1 MTPGNFEIRKQLL
14 FILALCAALITG
26 GCFGGSDNPKPHVI
40 RSKVAKTP
48 PPAPANTTGTNAAQT
63 PPATPSNSSD
73 AKAATPPAKPANT
86 KVAKKTSPKTSK
98 PAKAAAEDTTASAE
112 PDKLLYDRSMLDI
125 KKGRYTEAR
134 LSLQALI
141 NTYPDSEFLAKA
153 KLAVADSFYKEGGT
167 SNLTQSV
174 EEYKNFIIFFPFLDE
189 ASYAQ
194 LQVGMAHYRM
204 MEKSDRDI
212 TNAEAAEDDFQTFL
226 LRYPTSPLASQAQQ
240 RLRDVQEVLADGEY
254 KIARFYYIKQDY
266 AASAA
271 RLIEVADRYPLY
283 SDSDDA
289 VWMLGD
295 VYERARQASKNEDT
309 KNHFADLAAKCY
321 GRIITDYPLSDHVSA
336 AKSRLKAMG
345 FPVPAADPNA
355 VARMQ
360 KQQTF
365 EKQHHEMAL
374 VKFPKGIFHS
384 GPDLHTAAR
393 NGDPNLAPP
402 TDALSATDVLKPG
415 ASGPTFSMGQ
425 QPTTA
430 DQNAAGTTE
439 SLGGGPAEEAT
450 QGVKDDPNA
459 PGNAVGARIITPPPS
474 DAAAN
479 TPPAAAGTQPAA
491 GTGSNTSTDTN
502 SSDSN
507 VIPTFTPTPV
517 APANGGTAPAG
528 AGTPAPDPSAPP
540 AANQPATP
548 ATPAGPNPPNAA
560 PPAGAP
566 QPGQPGAQAQLPA
579 TAGQSSSSSQNGT
592 KSDAKAADAKSD
604 DSKTESSSKK
614 KKGLKKLVPW

>member
-48 PPAPANTTGTNAAQT
+48 PPAPANTANANAAQTPPAAPASTTDANAAQT
-63 PPATPSNSSD
+63 PPATPANPSD
-73 AKAATPPAKPANT
+73 AKASTPPAKPANT
-86 KVAKKTSPKTSK
+86 KNTKSTKKTSAKTTK

-141 NTYPDSEFLAKA
+141 NTYPDSEFLAEA
-153 KLAVADSFYKEGGT
+153 KLSVADSFYKEGGT

-174 EEYKNFIIFFPFLDE
+174 EEYKNFIIFFPFLE
-189 ASYAQ
+189 KASYAQ

-226 LRYPTSPLASQAQQ
+226 LRYPTSPLAPQAQQ

-321 GRIITDYPLSDHVSA
+321 GRIITDYPLSDHVGA

-345 FPVPAADPNA
+345 FPVPA
-355 VARMQ
+355 
-360 KQQTF
+360 
-365 EKQHHEMAL
+365 
-374 VKFPKGIFHS
+374 
-384 GPDLHTAAR
+384 
-393 NGDPNLAPP
+393 P
-402 TDALSATDVLKPG
+402 T
-415 ASGPTFSMGQ
+415 
-425 QPTTA
+425 
-430 DQNAAGTTE
+430 
-439 SLGGGPAEEAT
+439 
-450 QGVKDDPNA
+450 
-459 PGNAVGARIITPPPS
+459 RTPS
-474 DAAAN
+474 RACR
-479 TPPAAAGTQPAA
+479 
-491 GTGSNTSTDTN
+491 
-502 SSDSN
+502 
-507 VIPTFTPTPV
+507 
-517 APANGGTAPAG
+517 
-528 AGTPAPDPSAPP
+528 
-540 AANQPATP
+540 
-548 ATPAGPNPPNAA
+548 
-560 PPAGAP
+560 
-566 QPGQPGAQAQLPA
+566 
-579 TAGQSSSSSQNGT
+579 
-592 KSDAKAADAKSD
+592 
-604 DSKTESSSKK
+604 SSKPSRSSTTK
-614 KKGLKKLVPW
+614 WRS